1 MRHIARSFLCL
12 LLLCSLILGLLP
24 AGVLAA
30 PLPREEEQVQASV
43 PSISSPYTTHPTV
56 FMVEDTYQIAFATN
70 ANGIAWV
77 EIGGVKYE
85 DADNGLLNWKTKY
98 HKITVPMSV
107 LDSAKSYTICFRTLS
122 ERPAYDPVPGST
134 ASRTYPFSPVP
145 EDRDPVFFCASD
157 QHGTADYALS
167 VSKTNAFDVYVFAG
181 DYVSTLVSDANV
193 KLLLDMTGG
202 VTQGTKPTIYARG
215 NHEIR
220 GSHCKYL
227 KEVGGYSETTGAYY
241 TVKLPGIFAI
251 VLDAGEDKVD
261 SHSEYGGTV
270 DFEAYRTEETKWLRE
285 IVESREWEQY
295 PVRMVFTHVPFSYYA
310 ADTLETVYKNWTELL
325 DQMGVSLVVSGH
337 THKYAIQGPTGSR
350 HKTTPNYTQLI
361 VSDKENGDVTYS
373 GTFLTVSESKFTTK
387 TVTNTGTTK
396 ATATIPVFTNAYNP
410 PADEITSSSA
420 QAYEGELVTSPATR
434 ASVPSISSPY
444 TLHPTVFA
452 VEDGYQIIFTTD
464 ATGMAWV
471 EVGGKKYKDS
481 ETGLM
486 NWSSKYHSVRVPRVA
501 LDAAREYK
509 VCFQSMSNRAAYSP
523 THGSTVSRTYPFTP
537 MADKKE
543 PVILCLSDFRG
554 LATEAK
560 AVAAYGSYDAL
571 YIGGDYA
578 YQGNTE
584 ANVKTLLDTASAIT
598 TGTKPV
604 IFTRGNREIR
614 GNYSYLLDTIAP
626 TSSTGKSFFTIEQS
640 NFFAIVLDSG
650 EDKAD
655 SDPAYGSTNNYED
668 LRAEQTRWLQQVL
681 EEGKWKD
688 YPTRVAFC
696 HIPITTITTAAMK
709 DTYKQ
714 WTQILNQMGITLMF
728 SGHKYNHKL
737 YATTDSAHV
746 SGPNFPVLTVCDV
759 DNADYKYSGAY
770 VTLGSKAITIKN
782 VSAAKKLLSTTT
794 TANLTAENYKKNGT
808 DTYLLFDFIGDETA
822 LERYHSSAYGGIN
835 FDQKGNWDPEANTAA
850 PTVSRGVLS
859 FSPGNDTATSFGIH
873 SRVTGSAKNQW
884 AYRPLNYIPKST
896 DYVQIR
902 FKIDNAVSS
911 ASDGT
916 AKFRLDVDCPNDLDD
931 SADTTKTW
939 TRFEKSF
946 KVADVVGKGYVTMTI
961 SLNSTEYN
969 KFQYMNLVHPQFVN
983 LKSASGAT
991 AVFSIDYIYIG
1002 PMETAPETDSYIF
1015 VDFTDTEADRARYD
1029 SRTYNHMNLDN
1040 AAYWAAYNGSP
1051 VVSVQDGALKLAV
1064 MSGNTDTSYSAR
1076 SRQDEISSMNYVPG
1090 QNDVLKVRIKINNAV
1105 STNADGTATFRMN
1118 MDRPNTIVN
1127 SAGSSR
1133 TWCNI
1138 PIHFNLNDHVDQGWF
1153 ELETK
1158 LTDAEYL
1165 ASDWINLLHPQ
1176 FLNMQSASGKNA
1188 EFYIDYIY
1196 VGPATAGLPT
1206 DVQVCFCKED
1216 GTVLEQQ
1223 TVAKGSGTSYT
1234 GQLPTKA
1241 YDEGAHYTF
1250 SAWVDEAGE
1259 AVDLSKI
1266 VEDLTL
1272 YPAFTAI
1279 AHSYEEQLTTAPSC
1293 NHTGLKTLTCA
1304 CGHSKTEVLP
1314 TLDHSTQVLPAVAST
1329 CTEAG
1334 LTEGAKCNTCGELL
1348 IAQEA
1353 VPALGHESVTDP
1365 TVPAS
1370 CTTTGLTAGSHC
1382 SRCSAVL
1389 TVQETIPA
1397 TGHSYTY
1404 SPMDEEYHL
1413 IGCENC
1419 GYFEVDSHTYTE
1431 GTCLCG
1437 QKEQKEPVL
1446 DPTLKLNHSLNLAS
1460 DISVNFIVPKTTL
1473 SGFDMSTVYVE
1484 STLELYQ
1491 EESYLG
1497 TTTVTLYP
1505 TEVGNYYYFILTGMT
1520 AVQMNDNITSVLY
1533 GSKNGQPYYSN
1544 PDVYKI
1550 CDYAYSQL
1558 SKNGSSPA
1566 LKTLCADLLR
1576 YGAKAQIFK
1585 GYRTSALAD
1594 SKLTEAYSAYLTDL
1608 ETVTFGNTNQVLED
1622 LPSAPITWAGKGLDL
1637 DSKVCVK
1644 FIFNPAG
1651 YTGDLANLS
1660 LKVSYKDVY
1669 GETMSLSL
1677 TEPKVYSGK
1686 LYAFTLDTLLASE
1699 LREVISVRIY
1709 AGNTPVSATLQ
1720 YSADTYGNN
1729 KTGDL
1734 LTLCKALVA
1743 YSDSAKGYFAG

>member
-1 MRHIARSFLCL
+1 MSRITRFLCL
-12 LLLCSLILGLLP
+12 LLLCSLLMGLLP

-107 LDSAKSYTICFRTLS
+107 LDAAKSYTICFRSLS

-181 DYVSTLVSDANV
+181 DYVSTLVSDTNV

-202 VTQGTKPTIYARG
+202 VTQGTKPTIYSRG

-220 GSHCKYL
+220 GSHCEYL
-227 KEVGGYSETTGAYY
+227 KDVGGYSETTGAYY
-241 TVKLPGIFAI
+241 TVKLPGIYAI

-270 DFEAYRTEETKWLRE
+270 DFEAYRAEETKWLRE
-285 IVESREWEQY
+285 LVESREWEQY

-410 PADEITSSSA
+410 TSAEIKTAPA

-501 LDAAREYK
+501 LDGAREYK

-626 TSSTGKSFFTIEQS
+626 TSSTGKSYFTIEQS

-655 SDPAYGSTNNYED
+655 SDSAYGNTNNYED
-668 LRAEQTRWLQQVL
+668 LRAEQTQWLLQVL

-696 HIPITTITTAAMK
+696 HIPITTISTAAMK
-709 DTYKQ
+709 ETYNQ

-728 SGHKYNHKL
+728 SGHKYSQKL
-737 YATTDSAHV
+737 YTTTDSAHV
-746 SGPNFPVLTVCDV
+746 SGPNFPTLVVCDV
-759 DNADYKYSGAY
+759 DNADYKYSGSY
-770 VTLGSKAITIKN
+770 VTLGSKTVTIKN

-794 TANLTAENYKKNGT
+794 TANVTAESYKKNGA
-808 DTYLLFDFIGDETA
+808 DTYLLFDFLGDEPA

-835 FDQKGNWDPEANTAA
+835 FDQKGNWDVETNTSAI
-850 PTVSRGVLS
+850 TMSRGVLS
-859 FSPGNDTATSFGIH
+859 FSPGNDTATSFGIY
-873 SRVTGSAKNQW
+873 SRVPGGAKGQW
-884 AYRPLNYIPKST
+884 AYRPLNYITKST

-931 SADTTKTW
+931 SADTSKTW

-946 KVADVVGKGYVTMTI
+946 KVADVVDKGYVTVSM

-969 KFQYMNLVHPQFVN
+969 KFEYMNLVHPQFVN

-991 AVFSIDYIYIG
+991 AVISIDYIYIG
-1002 PMETAPETDSYIF
+1002 PMETAPQSDSYLF
-1015 VDFTDTEADRARYD
+1015 VDFTDTEADRERYD
-1029 SRTYNHMNLDN
+1029 SQTYNHMNLDK
-1040 AAYWAAYNGSP
+1040 AAYWTPYNGSP
-1051 VVSVQDGALKLAV
+1051 VISVQDGALKLAV

-1076 SRQDEISSMNYVPG
+1076 SRQDDISSMHYIPG

-1138 PIHFNLNDHVDQGWF
+1138 PINFNLNDHVNQGWF
-1153 ELETK
+1153 ELETQ

-1176 FLNMQSASGKNA
+1176 FLNMQSASGKTA

-1196 VGPATAGLPT
+1196 VGPATTELPV
-1206 DVQVCFCKED
+1206 DVQVTFCTEE

-1223 TVAKGSGTSYT
+1223 SVAKGSGTSYQ
-1234 GQLPTKA
+1234 GQIPSKA
-1241 YDEGAHYTF
+1241 YNESAHYTF
-1250 SAWVDEAGE
+1250 SAWVDASGKV
-1259 AVDLSKI
+1259 ADLSKI
-1266 VEDLTL
+1266 MEDTTL
-1272 YPAFTAI
+1272 YPTYTAE
-1279 AHSYEEQLTTAPSC
+1279 AHAYEESIVNLPSC
-1293 NHTGLKTLTCA
+1293 SHTGLKKLSCTC
-1304 CGHSKTEVLP
+1304 GYSKTEAIPTAGHSAEVLP
-1314 TLDHSTQVLPAVAST
+1314 GTAPT
-1329 CTEAG
+1329 CTASG
-1334 LTEGAKCNTCGELL
+1334 LTEGSRCTVCGEIL
-1348 IAQEA
+1348 IAQE
-1353 VPALGHESVTDP
+1353 VIPAKGHTEVTDKAVAA
-1365 TVPAS
+1365 T
-1370 CTTTGLTAGSHC
+1370 CTANGLTEGMHC
-1382 SRCSAVL
+1382 SVCNTVL
-1389 TVQETIPA
+1389 TAQQVIPA
-1397 TGHSYTY
+1397 KGHSYIYT
-1404 SPMDEEYHL
+1404 PVDANTHKVT
-1413 IGCENC
+1413 CANC
-1419 GYFEVDSHTYTE
+1419 DYTATVKHAYTD
-1431 GTCLCG
+1431 GSCICG
-1437 QKEQKEPVL
+1437 EAEIKDPVL
-1446 DPTLKLNHSLNLAS
+1446 STTLKLYHSLNLAS
-1460 DISVNFIVPKTTL
+1460 DISVNFAIPAAYL
-1473 SGFDMSTVYVE
+1473 GGFDMDTVYVE
-1484 STLELYQ
+1484 TRY
-1491 EESYLG
+1491 YD
-1497 TTTVTLYP
+1497 Y
-1505 TEVGNYYYFILTGMT
+1505 VGNAQSEEKVIRLDPVLNGSYYYFTLEGLTAIHMT
-1520 AVQMNDNITSVLY
+1520 NELSSVLY
-1533 GSKNGQPYYSN
+1533 GTKDGQPYYS
-1544 PDVYKI
+1544 PVDEYSI
-1550 CDYAYSQL
+1550 ATYAYSQL
-1558 SKNGSSPA
+1558 
-1566 LKTLCADLLR
+1566 
-1576 YGAKAQIFK
+1576 
-1585 GYRTSALAD
+1585 TSTTAA
-1594 SKLTEAYSAYLTDL
+1594 A
-1608 ETVTFGNTNQVLED
+1608 
-1622 LPSAPITWAGKGLDL
+1622 
-1637 DSKVCVK
+1637 
-1644 FIFNPAG
+1644 
-1651 YTGDLANLS
+1651 
-1660 LKVSYKDVY
+1660 
-1669 GETMSLSL
+1669 
-1677 TEPKVYSGK
+1677 
-1686 LYAFTLDTLLASE
+1686 
-1699 LREVISVRIY
+1699 
-1709 AGNTPVSATLQ
+1709 
-1720 YSADTYGNN
+1720 
-1729 KTGDL
+1729 
-1734 LTLCKALVA
+1734 
-1743 YSDSAKGYFAG
+1743 